1 MGESSL
7 HGKTAIVT
15 GASQGIGMASARAL
29 AQDGANVLI
38 MGRRA
43 DALASVRDALA
54 ADFPGQKFEIFAGDA
69 VKEEDVVH
77 ALGKTLEITGQIDII
92 VATVGGPVFMPLLMR
107 DVESVRQEMDLNFLS
122 AFIITR
128 HGVPLM
134 PRDGAI
140 ICISSAAMTQST
152 WGLSVYAAG
161 KAALE
166 RFVQAAAY
174 ELAGAG
180 IRINAV
186 RPGATVPPERAA
198 LPEVAAMAKAFTA
211 ITPMGRLGVPEDI
224 ARAVRF
230 LAGPESGWVTGQI
243 FSADGGMDQNNGPDF
258 MDGFYGKETMDKIR
272 AGKSVA

>member
-107 DVESVRQEMDLNFLS
+107 DVESVRQEMDLKFLS